1 MGITKDYNKINGRK
15 PPILR
20 VFKFLAAEETQDRG
34 PRFSQRAVQQDGDRG
49 GGSPI
54 TWTALK
60 LNPGNINSSV
70 LLLVNTYSKNLW

>member
-49 GGSPI
+49 GESHHVDCPE
-54 TWTALK
+54 AERRKYQLF
-60 LNPGNINSSV
+60 SV
-70 LLLVNTYSKNLW
+70 TVS